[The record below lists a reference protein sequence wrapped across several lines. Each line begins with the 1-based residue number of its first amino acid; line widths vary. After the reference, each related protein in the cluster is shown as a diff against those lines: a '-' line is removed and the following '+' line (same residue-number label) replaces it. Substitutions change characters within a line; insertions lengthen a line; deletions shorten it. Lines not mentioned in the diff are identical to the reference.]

1 MSLSVQHSNNNIPNI
16 STRALVPFQEK
27 AVAILKKVGLP
38 SRTDEVWR
46 ASQKMAVLSQNE
58 LPSAEQIYL
67 KTIAPSFLSDVDA
80 FKIIF
85 VNGFYNPDL
94 SDDLPEGLDFVSLSD
109 AVVQGDSALEM
120 IDSIQAPY
128 AQGYKHLNSVM
139 CRDGAVLNVG
149 RDARIEKPIHLVF
162 KNISEKTI
170 AYTRTLISVAQG
182 AEVTFV
188 SEHQTEALQQENHVT
203 ELFVG
208 GNAQVTFLKVAADIE
223 KSAHIASFA
232 ADVARDATLNVG
244 TYCLGS
250 DFYRTE
256 TNIHM
261 SGQGG
266 NVNCGTASILA
277 QDNIAEHVSTV
288 LHNVPHCNSSQLFQ
302 SLCDDAGRSM
312 VQSKTVV
319 ARDAQKTDG
328 QQMLRGLLMSEQAN
342 AFAKPELEIYADDVK
357 CAHGSTIG
365 QLDENALYYMRARGI
380 PLGEAKALLTEAFV
394 GEALDVLNN
403 DALSSRLM
411 AHFSDYIRQGS

>member
-1 MSLSVQHSNNNIPNI
+1 MSLSVHHSNNNIPNI

-27 AVAILKKVGLP
+27 AVAVLKKIGLP

-46 ASQKMAVLSQNE
+46 ASQKMATLSQNE

-67 KTIAPSFLSDVDA
+67 KSIAPSFMSDVEGH
-80 FKIIF
+80 KITFI
-85 VNGFYNPDL
+85 NGFYNPDL
-94 SDDLPEGLDFVSLSD
+94 SDDLPEGVSFTPLSEAVIAGDKALDL
-109 AVVQGDSALEM
+109 
-120 IDSIQAPY
+120 IDTIQAPY

-139 CRDGAVLNVG
+139 CRDGAVLNIS
-149 RDARIEKPIHLVF
+149 RDAHITKPIHLVF

-170 AYTRTLISVAQG
+170 AYTRTLIAVDQG
-182 AEVTFV
+182 AKVTFI
-188 SEHQTEALQQENHVT
+188 SEHQTEALQQENNVS
-203 ELFVG
+203 EIFVG
-208 GNAQVTFLKVAADIE
+208 NNAQVTFLKVATDIN

-232 ADVARDATLNVG
+232 ADVGRDATLNIG

-266 NVNCGTASILA
+266 HVNCGTASILSG
-277 QDNIAEHVSTV
+277 DNVAEHVSTV

-302 SLCDDAGRSM
+302 SLCDDFGRSM

-328 QQMLRGLLMSEQAN
+328 QQMLRSLLMSEQAN

-357 CAHGSTIG
+357 CAHGSTVG

-380 PLGEAKALLTEAFV
+380 SLKEAKALLTEAFI
-394 GEALDVLNN
+394 GEALSVLSD
-403 DALSSRLM
+403 DALSQRLI